1 MSSFRSGSL
10 GLFGALL
17 QTPAPEKKIAAKK
30 LFFRLIPTPLTR
42 YLQPTTPYPPPHHK
56 YRSGRREARDV
67 AAERVRRVPDP
78 RAVAV
83 QRELMLVADLSGLLE
98 EGKRNDAAADGSL
111 RILDT

>member
-1 MSSFRSGSL
+1 M
-10 GLFGALL
+10 
-17 QTPAPEKKIAAKK
+17 
-30 LFFRLIPTPLTR
+30 
-42 YLQPTTPYPPPHHK
+42 
-56 YRSGRREARDV
+56 
-67 AAERVRRVPDP
+67 RRVPDP